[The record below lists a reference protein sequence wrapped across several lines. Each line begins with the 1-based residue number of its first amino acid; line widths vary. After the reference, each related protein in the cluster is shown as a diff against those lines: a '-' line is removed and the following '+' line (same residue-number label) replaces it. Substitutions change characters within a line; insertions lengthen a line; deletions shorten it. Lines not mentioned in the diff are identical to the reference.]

1 MTSVAYSNQ
10 DGIMMKTG
18 VERFS
23 FRSNI
28 DTRYKRFTFGLN
40 LSGNKNNVTTPAVA
54 PSGEGGIM
62 RYVSWFTRPT
72 VPVMYSNG
80 HYGYVDGSSLSAELM
95 KNPVESMFLGH
106 RSNEYWRFNGK
117 VFAGIDFRGRIEV
130 PDQFCLCF

>member
-1 MTSVAYSNQ
+1 MPVCTSIICPYQVVAKIPLYDFGSLFQ
-10 DGIMMKTG
+10 SRWYHDEDRSRTLL
-18 VERFS
+18 FS
-23 FRSNI
+23 FNI

-40 LSGNKNNVTTPAVA
+40 LSGNKNNVTAPAVA

-95 KNPVESMFLGH
+95 KESL
-106 RSNEYWRFNGK
+106 
-117 VFAGIDFRGRIEV
+117 
-130 PDQFCLCF
+130 

>member
-95 KNPVESMFLGH
+95 KNPVESMSLGH

-117 VFAGIDFRGRIEV
+117 VLQVLIYGTD
-130 PDQFCLCF
+130 